1 MNTTRGDPTLVFVAT
16 VAGVMILSSTGCVS
30 SSKYE
35 EMKKEAEQTQRDLR
49 QERQKMLEVEKVH
62 AERKKLVDEWLS
74 KLGHEVKR
82 LNIIATTCSDLQ
94 NELTLLRI
102 ARELQ
107 RGKSTGISLV
117 IEGQPSTPEPGQSME
132 SQPGAAQS
140 QSKEL
145 LKDLSQQLRRLFEE
159 QDSQKQ

>member
-1 MNTTRGDPTLVFVAT
+1 M
-16 VAGVMILSSTGCVS
+16 
-30 SSKYE
+30 
-35 EMKKEAEQTQRDLR
+35 
-49 QERQKMLEVEKVH
+49 
-62 AERKKLVDEWLS
+62 DEWLS
-74 KLGHEVKR
+74 KLGYEVKR

-102 ARELQ
+102 SRELQ

-117 IEGQPSTPEPGQSME
+117 IEGQPSTPEPGQSRE
-132 SQPGAAQS
+132 LQPGGRSESIQ
-140 QSKEL
+140 EL

>member
-1 MNTTRGDPTLVFVAT
+1 
-16 VAGVMILSSTGCVS
+16 
-30 SSKYE
+30 
-35 EMKKEAEQTQRDLR
+35 
-49 QERQKMLEVEKVH
+49 
-62 AERKKLVDEWLS
+62 VDEWLS

-102 ARELQ
+102 SRELQ

>member
-1 MNTTRGDPTLVFVAT
+1 MNTTRGHPILVFVAT

-30 SSKYE
+30 SGKYE

-74 KLGHEVKR
+74 KLGYEVKR
-82 LNIIATTCSDLQ
+82 LNVIATTCSDLQ

-102 ARELQ
+102 SRELQ

-117 IEGQPSTPEPGQSME
+117 IEGQPSTLEPGQSME
-132 SQPGAAQS
+132 SQPGAVQS

>member
-1 MNTTRGDPTLVFVAT
+1 
-16 VAGVMILSSTGCVS
+16 MILSSTGCVS

-35 EMKKEAEQTQRDLR
+35 AMKKEAEQTQRDLR
-49 QERQKMLEVEKVH
+49 QERQKMLEIEKVH

-102 ARELQ
+102 SRELQ

-132 SQPGAAQS
+132 SQPGAVQS